1 MSSERDESFLS
12 KRKKK
17 GGQKAGKFEL
27 FWHRECVGPKQTLE
41 LIWHLNLLDLNL
53 PWTGPLC
60 ILLYSR
66 VGCVAEFGSLTAAQ
80 LMEKVRGLQNLAYQL
95 GLDEGGL
102 VIVRIGSSIPTWAG

>member
-17 GGQKAGKFEL
+17 GGKKAGKFEL

-53 PWTGPLC
+53 
-60 ILLYSR
+60 S
-66 VGCVAEFGSLTAAQ
+66 
-80 LMEKVRGLQNLAYQL
+80 
-95 GLDEGGL
+95 GLDCNCISSGQAPFAYYCIAVL
-102 VIVRIGSSIPTWAG
+102 VVLQSLAV